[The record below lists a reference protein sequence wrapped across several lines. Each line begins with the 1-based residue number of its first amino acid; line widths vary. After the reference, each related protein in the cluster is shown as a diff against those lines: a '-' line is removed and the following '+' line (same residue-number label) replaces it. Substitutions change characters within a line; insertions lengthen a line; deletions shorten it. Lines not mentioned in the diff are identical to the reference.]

1 MCLILLHSVGLLSL
15 AFNVQIVVGL
25 LFHVV
30 SIANRKKKQQSSSD
44 KDATAMESA
53 DTFHHVAPA
62 PGDQDRDYYN
72 LPPTN
77 RNVTQA
83 DQANYAQ
90 LSAVANDSHTYSQL
104 NTNAGQ

>member
-1 MCLILLHSVGLLSL
+1 MCLILLHFASLLSL
-15 AFNVQIVVGL
+15 ALHVQIVV
-25 LFHVV
+25 LFHIVRIV
-30 SIANRKKKQQSSSD
+30 NRKKKQQSSNN

-53 DTFHHVAPA
+53 DTFYSVAPA

-77 RNVTQA
+77 RNVTEA

-90 LSAVANDSHTYSQL
+90 LSAVGSDNHTYSHL
-104 NTNAGQ
+104 NTTARQ